1 MFLQSL
7 FGIGAKVADRLLPD
21 RAKSREEQT
30 RLNEAELAGAPASP
44 LRLWRPFLGWV
55 LALAFAWEVV
65 ARPVVVH
72 YWPAAD
78 VPPSMLREVSHV
90 LLGLLGLGL

>member
-21 RAKSREEQT
+21 RAKSREQQA
-30 RLNEAELAGAPASP
+30 RLNETELAGAPQSR

-55 LALAFAWEVV
+55 LTLAFAWEALV
-65 ARPVVVH
+65 RPVVLH
-72 YWPAAD
+72 YWPQANL
-78 VPPSMLREVSHV
+78 PPSVLQDVSHL
-90 LLGLLGLGL
+90 LLGMLGLGL